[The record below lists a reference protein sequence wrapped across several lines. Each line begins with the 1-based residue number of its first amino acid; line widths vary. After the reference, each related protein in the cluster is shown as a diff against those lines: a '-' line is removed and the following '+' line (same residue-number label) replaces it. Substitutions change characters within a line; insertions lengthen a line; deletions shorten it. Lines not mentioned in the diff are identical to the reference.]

1 MPDGGS
7 YKRFG
12 VKQRPRIML
21 LAPSM
26 HGGGAERVAAHL
38 VNRCDRSEVDVR
50 LGLLQR
56 TGPYLSDVDPAHVD
70 VSPIGENWVKYEG
83 ENSSFYKPHRLLLG
97 GMLAPANVAA
107 MVRSFRPDV
116 MVSFLK
122 GMNVIAYGAR
132 ALLGADRPRW
142 IAREGNNTD
151 VVIDDEVKNPLGRMA
166 VKALVRHCY
175 RTADCVLANSH
186 EMARGLEVNLGV
198 PHARL
203 RVIHNPIDVD
213 RIQEMAAA
221 PLSGAPRRPFVVTAG
236 RLEHQKAH
244 DLLLEAFAASPACL
258 DMDLVILGKGSLEA
272 QLRAQAGALGIADR
286 VHLPGF
292 VANPWAYFARASLF
306 VLPSRWEGFP
316 TVVAEAL
323 ACGAPA
329 LVTDCDFGPSEIVEH
344 GHSGW
349 VVPTDDLAAFQG
361 AMQMMLSQPEMAAAF
376 AARGRRRVAH
386 FGVEAMVDAY
396 TALFTEQALEH
407 WAVLARTGGLQL
419 AEA

>member
-1 MPDGGS
+1 MPDGGA
-7 YKRFG
+7 YQRFG
-12 VKQRPRIML
+12 ARQRPRIML

-38 VNRCDRSEVDVR
+38 INRCDPSLVDVR

-56 TGPYLSDVDPAHVD
+56 TGPYLDDVDPAHVD

-107 MVRSFRPDV
+107 MVRRFQPDV

-122 GMNVIAYGAR
+122 GMNIIAFGAR
-132 ALLGADRPRW
+132 LLMGPRPPRW

-151 VVIDDEVKNPLGRMA
+151 VVIDDEVSNPLGRWM
-166 VKALVRHCY
+166 VKTAVRHCY
-175 RTADCVLANSH
+175 RSADCVLANSH
-186 EMARGLEVNLGV
+186 EMARGLELKLGV
-198 PHARL
+198 PRERL

-213 RIQEMAAA
+213 RIQQRAAE
-221 PLSGAPRRPFVVTAG
+221 PLAEQSGRRFVVTAG

-244 DLLLEAFAASPACL
+244 DLLLQAFAASPACRDL
-258 DMDLVILGKGSLEA
+258 DLVILGKGSLEA
-272 QLRAQAGALGIADR
+272 QLKAQAAALGISGR
-286 VHLPGF
+286 VHFPGF
-292 VANPWAYFARASLF
+292 VANPWAYFARAALF

-344 GHSGW
+344 GRSGW
-349 VVPTDDLAAFQG
+349 VVPTEDLAALQE
-361 AMQMMLSQPEMAAAF
+361 AMGMMLSQPQMAQAF
-376 AARGRRRVAH
+376 VERGRRRVAD
-386 FGVEAMVDAY
+386 FGVGAMVEDY

-407 WAVLARTGGLQL
+407 RGLARARDMRL

>member
-1 MPDGGS
+1 
-7 YKRFG
+7 
-12 VKQRPRIML
+12 
-21 LAPSM
+21 M

-38 VNRCDRSEVDVR
+38 INRCDPSEVDVR

-56 TGPYLSDVDPAHVD
+56 TGPYLEEVDPARVD
-70 VSPIGENWVKYEG
+70 VSPVGENWVAYEG
-83 ENSSFYKPHRLLLG
+83 DNSSFYKPHRLALAG
-97 GMLAPANVAA
+97 VLAPTNVAA
-107 MVRSFRPDV
+107 MVRRFRPDV

-122 GMNVIAYGAR
+122 GMNVIAFGAR
-132 ALLGADRPRW
+132 SLLGPRPPRW

-151 VVIDDEVKNPLGRMA
+151 VVIDDELKNPLGRWL
-166 VKALVRHCY
+166 VKAAVRHCY

-186 EMARGLEVNLGV
+186 EMARGLERKLGV

-213 RIQEMAAA
+213 RIQQMSLQ
-221 PLSGAPRRPFVVTAG
+221 PLDDGPGRRFVVTAG

-244 DLLLEAFAASPACL
+244 DLLLQAFAASPACNDL
-258 DMDLVILGKGSLEA
+258 ELVILGKGSLEG
-272 QLRAQAGALGIADR
+272 QLKAQAAALGILDR
-286 VHLPGF
+286 VRFPGF
-292 VANPWAYFARASLF
+292 VANPWAWFSRAALF

-344 GHSGW
+344 GRSGW
-349 VVPTDDLAAFQG
+349 VAPTDDLGAFRD
-361 AMQMMLSQPEMAAAF
+361 AMERMLSQPEMAAAF
-376 AARGRRRVAH
+376 AARGRRRVVD
-386 FGVEAMVDAY
+386 FGVDAMVDAY
-396 TALFTEQALEH
+396 TSLFIEQALERR
-407 WAVLARTGGLQL
+407 AGLERAGDLRL